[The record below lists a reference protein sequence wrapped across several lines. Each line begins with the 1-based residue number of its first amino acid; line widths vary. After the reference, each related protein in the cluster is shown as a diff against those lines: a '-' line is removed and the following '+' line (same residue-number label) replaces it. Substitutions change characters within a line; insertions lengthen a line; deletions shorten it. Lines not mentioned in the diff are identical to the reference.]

1 MPLTPALERQRMA
14 YLCDFKASHSE
25 FQYNQGYV
33 AKTCLKNQ
41 TKMLILST
49 EEQLTPIILT
59 HERLRPEDH
68 SEPRL

>member
-1 MPLTPALERQRMA
+1 MPLTPALERQRIA

-41 TKMLILST
+41 TKTLILST
-49 EEQLTPIILT
+49 AEQLTPIILT
-59 HERLRPEDH
+59 HERLTPKNH